1 MEEIQSTCAMLARH
15 PEKFVVQSVKLIADA
30 DFRRDVEHDN
40 AIAARDASIST
51 LTAKLKVARSD
62 NRWLRAKL
70 SKLTDMQFG
79 QSSEKGVGSSRKKD
93 AKQEPETQNPGG
105 GNNDSGNVGSA
116 SETDSDAE
124 PPKKPRGMKGK
135 QAVVIP
141 EHLPRE
147 EHIIEPKH
155 GSTCSCGCQMRSM
168 GEQVI
173 ERLTFRP
180 AQVRVIREI
189 YPKFVCRTCDRF
201 VQAKVPPR
209 AFDYTKFDDRLI
221 AGLAVSKFA
230 DFLPLYRQEQIFKR
244 SGVKI
249 HRSTMVRLMDQ
260 LCNALE
266 PVHQALEA
274 DLKSSTKLS
283 MDETVLS
290 QLMPGNGK
298 TKTCYVW
305 ALCRDDRR
313 WAGNAPP
320 GVVFHFKQSRKGEH
334 AEEILQGFSG
344 YLQVDGYAGYRRLM
358 APDRP
363 GGPIKLAYCWAH
375 VRRKFIDVVKA
386 TKSKR
391 AEEIIDLINAIYTI
405 EKKIAGKPSVVR
417 LAVRDEEAKPIIGQ
431 LLRLLAET
439 SKSISMKSSL
449 GAAITYTVKLREGPT
464 VFLEDGRVEFDNNA
478 VENTIRPIAILRKNS
493 LFAGSEIGGRNWAIM
508 ASIIGTCRM
517 NGVEP
522 YAYLI
527 WLLERMAAGHPRSEY
542 DKLLPWHC
550 PKGRHSIE

>member
-15 PEKFVVQSVKLIADA
+15 PEAYVVKHAQLIADA
-30 DFRRDVEHDN
+30 DFRREVEYDN
-40 AIAARDASIST
+40 AIAQRDASIST
-51 LTAKLKVARSD
+51 LKAKLKVTRSD

-79 QSSEKGVGSSRKKD
+79 SSSEKGAGSPKTKEPEPQTHSAIDGDNDDGSGDDPSGD
-93 AKQEPETQNPGG
+93 AK
-105 GNNDSGNVGSA
+105 SL
-116 SETDSDAE
+116 
-124 PPKKPRGMKGK
+124 KKPRGKRGK
-135 QAVVIP
+135 QPVVIP

-147 EHIIEPKH
+147 DRTIEPEH
-155 GSTCSCGCQMRSM
+155 GSICFCGCQVRPM

-180 AQVRVIREI
+180 AQVRVIREH
-189 YPKFVCRTCDRF
+189 YPKYVCRTCDRF
-201 VQAKVPPR
+201 IQAKVPPR

-230 DFLPLYRQEQIFKR
+230 DFMPLYRQEQIFKR

-249 HRSTMVRLMDQ
+249 HRSTMVRLVDQ
-260 LCNALE
+260 FCIALE

-313 WAGNAPP
+313 WSGNAPP
-320 GVVFHFKQSRKGEH
+320 GVVFHFKPSRKGEH

-344 YLQVDGYAGYRRLM
+344 YLQVDGYAGYKRLL
-358 APDRP
+358 APGRA
-363 GGPIKLAYCWAH
+363 GGPLKLSYCWAH

-405 EKKIAGKPSVVR
+405 EKKIASKPSVVR
-417 LAVRDEEAKPIIGQ
+417 LVVRDAEAKPIIDD
-431 LLRLLAET
+431 LFRLLEET
-439 SKSISMKSSL
+439 STAISMKSSL
-449 GAAITYTVKLREGPT
+449 GAAITYTMKLRDGLT

-478 VENTIRPIAILRKNS
+478 VENTIRPIALLRKNA
-493 LFAGSEIGGRNWAIM
+493 LFAGSEVGGRNWAIM

-517 NGVEP
+517 NWVEP
-522 YAYLI
+522 YAYLT
-527 WLLERMAAGHPRSEY
+527 WVLERMAAGHPRSDY

>member
-15 PEKFVVQSVKLIADA
+15 PEEFVVQNVKLIANA

-51 LTAKLKVARSD
+51 LTAKLKVTRSD

-70 SKLTDMQFG
+70 NKLTDMQFG
-79 QSSEKGVGSSRKKD
+79 QSSEKGAGSSQKKGGE
-93 AKQEPETQNPGG
+93 QEPNAGG
-105 GNNDSGNVGSA
+105 GNNEGGRGDSGGK
-116 SETDSDAE
+116 TDDDAE

-141 EHLPRE
+141 NYLSREDPRV
-147 EHIIEPKH
+147 IEPET
-155 GSTCSCGCQMRSM
+155 GEICSCGCQMRPM
-168 GEQVI
+168 GEQII

-180 AQVRVIREI
+180 AQVRVIKEI
-189 YPKFVCRTCDRF
+189 YPKYVCRTCDRF

-209 AFDYTKFDDRLI
+209 EFDYTKFDDRLI

-290 QLMPGNGK
+290 QLMPDNGK

-320 GVVFHFKQSRKGEH
+320 GVVFHFMQSRKGEH

-344 YLQVDGYAGYRRLM
+344 NLQVDGYAGYRRLM
-358 APDRP
+358 SPDRP
-363 GGPIKLAYCWAH
+363 GGQIKLAYCWAH

-391 AEEIIDLINAIYTI
+391 AEEIIDLINTIYTI
-405 EKKIAGKPSVVR
+405 EKKIAGMPSVVR
-417 LAVRDEEAKPIIGQ
+417 LAVRDEEAKPTIDQLFQ
-431 LLRLLAET
+431 LLVET

-449 GAAITYTVKLREGPT
+449 GAAITYTMKLREGLT

-478 VENTIRPIAILRKNS
+478 VENTIRPIALLRKNA

-517 NGVEP
+517 NGIEP

-527 WLLERMAAGHPRSEY
+527 WLLGRMAAGHPRSEY

-550 PKGRHSIE
+550 PKGRHGIE